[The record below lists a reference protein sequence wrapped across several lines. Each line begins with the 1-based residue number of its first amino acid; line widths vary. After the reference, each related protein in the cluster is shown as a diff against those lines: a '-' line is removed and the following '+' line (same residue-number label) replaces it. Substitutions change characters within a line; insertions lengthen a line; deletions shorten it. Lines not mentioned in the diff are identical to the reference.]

1 MLSLIAVTIFLRH
14 SCTVQAAQ
22 EDDIFKELYMEY
34 RSVLSDQRI
43 NIYRIKQIDKDSH
56 TYIISGTCKLRPG
69 VQQGIEMVGKDVY
82 EYGGLKS
89 YSERYIEGTL
99 QSQTARIKEFRVI
112 EDPEAKTKC
121 ENNKE
126 SIFCLPENE
135 DKKTRYDRNSED
147 KAYRRTEKDSETPLF
162 SVNYTPQGI
171 TSSGCGVYQLVVED
185 NGKTTVCTIITSIFG
200 TDYKSFDA
208 IGCWYDKSEWSEC
221 TDKLTLY
228 DGTDGKKSAFSEKYQ
243 YGSSLN
249 WQTGD
254 CTAGISEDGSL
265 KELSSISLP
274 EGVHSIRVKYE
285 NTLPE
290 PGQAV
295 FLGMPGSAGTQ
306 TTLKGQDELFHNYLF
321 YHNKVHAVSINGG
334 SLYPLKEGEV
344 SPELKLRKGLNVICV
359 IGNDINTM
367 KTAKYYSKNH
377 DETGMESYV
386 LLVYSNEDSEE
397 YTVQKQKDASI
408 KKIEIYQGASDE
420 DDAKERFQQI
430 KVTESKEG
438 GEEKKSI
445 AMNSSYPYVW
455 INAVTNDP
463 EASVEVEDATEYLGG
478 YFKRLDSKKKYFDIQ
493 TVSADGSTKQTERIY
508 VDWTLS
514 SAELQKLSILSGAT
528 MEKKYSPDTTS
539 YYCKK
544 GSSGKIVLSYET
556 SENTTTDVYV
566 DRQKKTSIQ
575 GAESKNLVINADV
588 HEVQWT
594 ITTDNGKKVRYK
606 IYFNREKTGTISE
619 TTRTRA
625 KKMIDKM
632 VAGGYKEYLQNTK
645 GTDYWKTFGAAAIG
659 EDYLKNM
666 LGYDV
671 TKKEFR
677 QATDYA
683 AIILE
688 LVISGENP
696 YDYLGVN
703 YVEGLMSF
711 NDNGDFGMYSAN
723 IWALSALQAAGAPV
737 PKETVDIVKRQACSE
752 TFDLDMRGWAL
763 YAVSLYND
771 AFTEE
776 EYAKCV
782 NSIKNVEIQ
791 DDVKM
796 NGINVTGCFENFY
809 YTNRNVMSHACMVT
823 GLTAQEIDVGS
834 GEFDGENGK
843 NPLNILEDYQLSTG
857 GWFYSPENPSQG
869 GWNKDA
875 VIAVG
880 DLYNG
885 SNVYTRYYLT
895 PSKYKKLLDKAEKLL
910 AGTITEDTKREAL
923 QKAYEEAEKYADEDN
938 VTSGHGDAYY
948 ALQEAMYAVD
958 ESVKPGVFL
967 GTAEEREQVNA
978 VIKAIDSISSYS
990 YKDKTKL
997 DSIKKQYDALK
1008 EKRLFHY
1015 VTNADVLDKAYQ
1027 YVNGIDTFLE
1037 KTEKIGKVNLTKTAK
1052 IQRARKAYDSLN
1064 EQQKKETAVQK
1075 AFQTLSKAETKLKDA
1090 KTADNV
1096 VQAIKALGEIVTLDS
1111 EEDIES
1117 VRAAYESLTD
1127 SQKTFVTNI
1136 GKLKAQEDG
1145 LKKLQQQE
1153 KTEEVVEKI
1162 NDASIISDLS
1172 DEAAVK
1178 AARKAYDALENPY
1191 RVTNY
1196 ETLLEEEKE
1205 ILSLK
1210 KVQENQKFA
1219 NTVITQINALKKVTL
1234 SDKEKVEAARRAY
1247 DGLTD
1252 AQKNLVDNLSVLE
1265 AAESQ
1270 IESLQKQPSKPAQ
1283 PQPAPAKKT
1292 ETKKTSYKKI
1302 VLKKKSLKKTIYFNG
1317 KKQTYSLA
1325 LFVNNKAVKAEKITW
1340 KSSKRTIA
1348 AVSKNGKLTVKKTGK
1363 VTITASYKGKKYKYN
1378 LMIKKVQ
1385 LKLKK
1390 KSITI
1395 KKGKAAQI
1403 KSVASPKGKIQYK
1416 SLDTKIASVT
1426 KKGKVVGKKKGK
1438 TKIRVSCN
1446 GLVRYCKVT
1455 VK

>member
-1 MLSLIAVTIFLRH
+1 
-14 SCTVQAAQ
+14 
-22 EDDIFKELYMEY
+22 MEY
-34 RSVLSDQRI
+34 RSVLSDQTI
-43 NIYRIKQIDKDSH
+43 DIYRIKQIDKDSH

-69 VQQGIEMVGKDVY
+69 VQQGIGGVGNDIY
-82 EYGGLKS
+82 EYSGRPS
-89 YSERYIEGTL
+89 YAERYIEGTL

-112 EDPEAKTKC
+112 EDPETKTKC
-121 ENNKE
+121 ENNKQ

-135 DKKTRYDRNSED
+135 DKKTEYDRNNED
-147 KAYRRTEKDSETPLF
+147 KAYRKTEEDSETPLF
-162 SVNYTPQGI
+162 SVNYTPENI
-171 TSSGCGVYQLVVED
+171 TNSRCGVYQLSSSAASDVY
-185 NGKTTVCTIITSIFG
+185 KRQIITDIFG
-200 TDYKSFDA
+200 TDYKSFEA
-208 IGCWYDKSEWSEC
+208 IGHWREKSEWSEC

-228 DGTDGKKSAFSEKYQ
+228 DGTDGKESAFSEKYQ
-243 YGSSLN
+243 YGNSLN

-254 CTAGISEDGSL
+254 YTAGINEDGSL

-290 PGQAV
+290 PGQAI

-306 TTLKGQDELFHNYLF
+306 STLKKRDEVFHNYLF

-367 KTAKYYSKNH
+367 KTAKYYSKNY
-377 DETGMESYV
+377 DEIGMVSYV
-386 LLVYSNEDSEE
+386 LLVYSNEDSEG
-397 YTVQKQKDASI
+397 YTVQKQKDASL

-420 DDAKERFQQI
+420 DDAKEHFQQI
-430 KVTESKEG
+430 KITESKEG

-445 AMNSSYPYVW
+445 AVNSSYPYVW

-575 GAESKNLVINADV
+575 GAESKNLIINADV

-606 IYFNREKTGTISE
+606 IYFNREKTGMISE

-737 PKETVDIVKRQACSE
+737 PKETVDIVKRQASSE

-776 EYAKCV
+776 EYAKCI

-823 GLTAQEIDVGS
+823 GLTACLLYTS
-834 GEFDGENGK
+834 
-843 NPLNILEDYQLSTG
+843 
-857 GWFYSPENPSQG
+857 
-869 GWNKDA
+869 DA
-875 VIAVG
+875 
-880 DLYNG
+880 
-885 SNVYTRYYLT
+885 
-895 PSKYKKLLDKAEKLL
+895 
-910 AGTITEDTKREAL
+910 
-923 QKAYEEAEKYADEDN
+923 ADE
-938 VTSGHGDAYY
+938 
-948 ALQEAMYAVD
+948 L
-958 ESVKPGVFL
+958 
-967 GTAEEREQVNA
+967 
-978 VIKAIDSISSYS
+978 
-990 YKDKTKL
+990 
-997 DSIKKQYDALK
+997 
-1008 EKRLFHY
+1008 
-1015 VTNADVLDKAYQ
+1015 
-1027 YVNGIDTFLE
+1027 
-1037 KTEKIGKVNLTKTAK
+1037 
-1052 IQRARKAYDSLN
+1052 
-1064 EQQKKETAVQK
+1064 
-1075 AFQTLSKAETKLKDA
+1075 
-1090 KTADNV
+1090 
-1096 VQAIKALGEIVTLDS
+1096 
-1111 EEDIES
+1111 
-1117 VRAAYESLTD
+1117 
-1127 SQKTFVTNI
+1127 
-1136 GKLKAQEDG
+1136 
-1145 LKKLQQQE
+1145 
-1153 KTEEVVEKI
+1153 
-1162 NDASIISDLS
+1162 
-1172 DEAAVK
+1172 
-1178 AARKAYDALENPY
+1178 
-1191 RVTNY
+1191 
-1196 ETLLEEEKE
+1196 
-1205 ILSLK
+1205 
-1210 KVQENQKFA
+1210 
-1219 NTVITQINALKKVTL
+1219 
-1234 SDKEKVEAARRAY
+1234 
-1247 DGLTD
+1247 
-1252 AQKNLVDNLSVLE
+1252 
-1265 AAESQ
+1265 
-1270 IESLQKQPSKPAQ
+1270 
-1283 PQPAPAKKT
+1283 
-1292 ETKKTSYKKI
+1292 
-1302 VLKKKSLKKTIYFNG
+1302 
-1317 KKQTYSLA
+1317 
-1325 LFVNNKAVKAEKITW
+1325 
-1340 KSSKRTIA
+1340 
-1348 AVSKNGKLTVKKTGK
+1348 
-1363 VTITASYKGKKYKYN
+1363 
-1378 LMIKKVQ
+1378 
-1385 LKLKK
+1385 
-1390 KSITI
+1390 
-1395 KKGKAAQI
+1395 
-1403 KSVASPKGKIQYK
+1403 
-1416 SLDTKIASVT
+1416 
-1426 KKGKVVGKKKGK
+1426 
-1438 TKIRVSCN
+1438 
-1446 GLVRYCKVT
+1446 
-1455 VK
+1455 

>member
-69 VQQGIEMVGKDVY
+69 VQQGIEMVGNDIY

-208 IGCWYDKSEWSEC
+208 IGCWCDKSEWSEC

-295 FLGMPGSAGTQ
+295 FLGMPGSAGSQ

-493 TVSADGSTKQTERIY
+493 TVSADGSTKQTERIM
-508 VDWTLS
+508 WT
-514 SAELQKLSILSGAT
+514 
-528 MEKKYSPDTTS
+528 
-539 YYCKK
+539 
-544 GSSGKIVLSYET
+544 
-556 SENTTTDVYV
+556 
-566 DRQKKTSIQ
+566 
-575 GAESKNLVINADV
+575 
-588 HEVQWT
+588 
-594 ITTDNGKKVRYK
+594 
-606 IYFNREKTGTISE
+606 
-619 TTRTRA
+619 
-625 KKMIDKM
+625 
-632 VAGGYKEYLQNTK
+632 
-645 GTDYWKTFGAAAIG
+645 
-659 EDYLKNM
+659 
-666 LGYDV
+666 
-671 TKKEFR
+671 
-677 QATDYA
+677 
-683 AIILE
+683 
-688 LVISGENP
+688 
-696 YDYLGVN
+696 
-703 YVEGLMSF
+703 
-711 NDNGDFGMYSAN
+711 
-723 IWALSALQAAGAPV
+723 
-737 PKETVDIVKRQACSE
+737 
-752 TFDLDMRGWAL
+752 
-763 YAVSLYND
+763 
-771 AFTEE
+771 
-776 EYAKCV
+776 
-782 NSIKNVEIQ
+782 
-791 DDVKM
+791 
-796 NGINVTGCFENFY
+796 
-809 YTNRNVMSHACMVT
+809 
-823 GLTAQEIDVGS
+823 
-834 GEFDGENGK
+834 
-843 NPLNILEDYQLSTG
+843 
-857 GWFYSPENPSQG
+857 
-869 GWNKDA
+869 
-875 VIAVG
+875 
-880 DLYNG
+880 
-885 SNVYTRYYLT
+885 
-895 PSKYKKLLDKAEKLL
+895 
-910 AGTITEDTKREAL
+910 
-923 QKAYEEAEKYADEDN
+923 
-938 VTSGHGDAYY
+938 GH
-948 ALQEAMYAVD
+948 
-958 ESVKPGVFL
+958 
-967 GTAEEREQVNA
+967 
-978 VIKAIDSISSYS
+978 
-990 YKDKTKL
+990 
-997 DSIKKQYDALK
+997 
-1008 EKRLFHY
+1008 
-1015 VTNADVLDKAYQ
+1015 
-1027 YVNGIDTFLE
+1027 
-1037 KTEKIGKVNLTKTAK
+1037 
-1052 IQRARKAYDSLN
+1052 
-1064 EQQKKETAVQK
+1064 
-1075 AFQTLSKAETKLKDA
+1075 
-1090 KTADNV
+1090 
-1096 VQAIKALGEIVTLDS
+1096 
-1111 EEDIES
+1111 
-1117 VRAAYESLTD
+1117 
-1127 SQKTFVTNI
+1127 
-1136 GKLKAQEDG
+1136 
-1145 LKKLQQQE
+1145 
-1153 KTEEVVEKI
+1153 
-1162 NDASIISDLS
+1162 
-1172 DEAAVK
+1172 
-1178 AARKAYDALENPY
+1178 
-1191 RVTNY
+1191 
-1196 ETLLEEEKE
+1196 
-1205 ILSLK
+1205 
-1210 KVQENQKFA
+1210 
-1219 NTVITQINALKKVTL
+1219 
-1234 SDKEKVEAARRAY
+1234 
-1247 DGLTD
+1247 
-1252 AQKNLVDNLSVLE
+1252 
-1265 AAESQ
+1265 
-1270 IESLQKQPSKPAQ
+1270 
-1283 PQPAPAKKT
+1283 
-1292 ETKKTSYKKI
+1292 
-1302 VLKKKSLKKTIYFNG
+1302 
-1317 KKQTYSLA
+1317 
-1325 LFVNNKAVKAEKITW
+1325 
-1340 KSSKRTIA
+1340 
-1348 AVSKNGKLTVKKTGK
+1348 
-1363 VTITASYKGKKYKYN
+1363 
-1378 LMIKKVQ
+1378 
-1385 LKLKK
+1385 
-1390 KSITI
+1390 
-1395 KKGKAAQI
+1395 
-1403 KSVASPKGKIQYK
+1403 
-1416 SLDTKIASVT
+1416 
-1426 KKGKVVGKKKGK
+1426 
-1438 TKIRVSCN
+1438 
-1446 GLVRYCKVT
+1446 
-1455 VK
+1455 